1 MVDEEIPPDN
11 VERFECL
18 EKAEKRYINVT
29 NYYYLCS
36 IVNNIW
42 AHAFFFFFFFF
53 IFYFFYF
60 FINNKHF
67 RNLGC
72 TLIWVIKH
80 KRLSELIR
88 YFF

>member
-42 AHAFFFFFFFF
+42 AHAIF
-53 IFYFFYF
+53 IFYL
-60 FINNKHF
+60 NNKHF